1 MLSSSFSRMLLS
13 HNFNIADV
21 GVSSYRL
28 PALSRSEFCAIFQKG
43 LDPIYQCQ
51 PVESPHWI
59 LEVLVPADS
68 TVQIAGLA
76 VAEALA
82 KARSASMEILILG
95 GVKTTPPTSSLPGAL
110 QPGEWGV
117 DVVETAD
124 GDEFLRSINW
134 AETVASLAPDSF
146 FEIRKLVSS

>member
-1 MLSSSFSRMLLS
+1 MLLS
-13 HNFNIADV
+13 HNFNIAD
-21 GVSSYRL
+21 GSL

-43 LDPIYQCQ
+43 LDPLYQCQ

-59 LEVLVPADS
+59 LEVLMPANS
-68 TVQIAGLA
+68 TPDHAGLA

-82 KARSASMEILILG
+82 KARSASIEILILG
-95 GVKTTPPTSSLPGAL
+95 GIKTTPPTSSLPGAL

-124 GDEFLRSINW
+124 GDEFLRSIHW
-134 AETVASLAPDSF
+134 TETVASRSPDSF
-146 FEIRKLVSS
+146 FTIRKTACP